1 MVALSPSR
9 EYACV
14 EIYNRARGV
23 ERNCRAGTSFEGPR
37 RYNGTK
43 TSLRPATAKTL
54 IIFRLPITKVHK
66 PASLITRNHRST
78 TSPFFLSRC
87 APPICEFSIAN
98 SSTRAVIKNTFTAN
112 SLPCFRSIRI
122 FHFARAC
129 RVHVC
134 VDSNDPE

>member
-14 EIYNRARGV
+14 EKFITGQQRGV
-23 ERNCRAGTSFEGPR
+23 GRNCRAGTSFEGLR

-43 TSLRPATAKTL
+43 TSLRPATAETL

-66 PASLITRNHRST
+66 PASLITRKHCST

-87 APPICEFSIAN
+87 APPICEH
-98 SSTRAVIKNTFTAN
+98 TRAHQEYTFTPN
-112 SLPCFRSIRI
+112 SLPCFRSIRVFDFI
-122 FHFARAC
+122 F
-129 RVHVC
+129 
-134 VDSNDPE
+134 E